1 MYEMWFQIV
10 SSPFPLG
17 SVADVSMFF
26 FSRILSGIL
35 GACRR
40 ADLTSWELV
49 DFLTFFV
56 SDSQQRGSA
65 VVQNMS
71 VHAMPH
77 VYGTR

>member
-1 MYEMWFQIV
+1 MKCGSKLFLV
-10 SSPFPLG
+10 PFPWDLLQT
-17 SVADVSMFF
+17 SVCLF

-35 GACRR
+35 GAYRR